1 MPPSEEARG
10 VDIGVSLILVIRHFD
25 VVPHTVINS
34 PRRHL
39 LALSPSLSVGCPRN
53 NSTLNGMMCKEKM
66 STLVLLK
73 ERKCEVSLQ
82 RTRRPLLVASAQKY
96 FLESSVASDLRG
108 SVT

>member
-10 VDIGVSLILVIRHFD
+10 VDIGVSLIFVIRHFD

-53 NSTLNGMMCKEKM
+53 NSTLNGMMCKENVNFGPVEREEMRGKLAENPPP
-66 STLVLLK
+66 STRCLSS
-73 ERKCEVSLQ
+73 EVFSGKLCCF
-82 RTRRPLLVASAQKY
+82 RSA
-96 FLESSVASDLRG
+96 R
-108 SVT
+108 

>member
-39 LALSPSLSVGCPRN
+39 LALSPSLPWEIHA
-53 NSTLNGMMCKEKM
+53 T
-66 STLVLLK
+66 T
-73 ERKCEVSLQ
+73 
-82 RTRRPLLVASAQKY
+82 AH
-96 FLESSVASDLRG
+96 
-108 SVT
+108 